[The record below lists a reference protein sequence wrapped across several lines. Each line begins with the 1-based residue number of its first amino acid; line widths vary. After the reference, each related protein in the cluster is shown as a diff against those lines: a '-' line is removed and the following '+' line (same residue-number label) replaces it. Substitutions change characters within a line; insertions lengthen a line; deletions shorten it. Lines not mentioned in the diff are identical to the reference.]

1 MKNLEWCDLAERF
14 YAFKTVADRL
24 GFYVPET
31 AGMEVSLYECRPFV
45 ADAEVAGKVRTL
57 GEGKAPRFDLSEIM
71 GSAQTP
77 VYDDNDELAHA

>member
-31 AGMEVSLYECRPFV
+31 AGMEASLYECRPFV
-45 ADAEVAGKVRTL
+45 ADAEVAGKIRTL
-57 GEGKAPRFDLSEIM
+57 NEGKALNIDFSELM
-71 GSAQTP
+71 GAESP

>member
-31 AGMEVSLYECRPFV
+31 TGMEASLYECRPFV
-45 ADAEVAGKVRTL
+45 ADAEVAGKIRTL
-57 GEGKAPRFDLSEIM
+57 NEGKALNIDFSELM
-71 GSAQTP
+71 GAESP

>member
-31 AGMEVSLYECRPFV
+31 NGMEASLYECRPFV
-45 ADAEVAGKVRTL
+45 ADAEVAGKIRTL
-57 GEGKAPRFDLSEIM
+57 SEGKLPHFDFSEM
-71 GSAQTP
+71 GDAQTP
-77 VYDDNDELAHA
+77 LFDDNDELAHA

>member
-1 MKNLEWCDLAERF
+1 MKNLEWCDLVERF

-31 AGMEVSLYECRPFV
+31 AGMEASLYECRPFA
-45 ADAEVAGKVRTL
+45 ADVEVAGKVRTL
-57 GEGKAPRFDLSEIM
+57 QEGKAPHIDFMDWSKAE
-71 GSAQTP
+71 AP

>member
-24 GFYVPET
+24 GFDVPET
-31 AGMEVSLYECRPFV
+31 AGMEASLYECRPFV
-45 ADAEVAGKVRTL
+45 ADAEVAGKIRTL
-57 GEGKAPRFDLSEIM
+57 NEGKALNIDFSELM
-71 GSAQTP
+71 GAESP

>member
-31 AGMEVSLYECRPFV
+31 AGMEASLYECRPFV
-45 ADAEVAGKVRTL
+45 ADAEVAGKIRTL
-57 GEGKAPRFDLSEIM
+57 NEGKALNIDFSELAE
-71 GSAQTP
+71 AQTP
-77 VYDDNDELAHA
+77 IYDDNDELAHA

>member
-31 AGMEVSLYECRPFV
+31 AGMEASLYECRPFV
-45 ADAEVAGKVRTL
+45 ADAEVAGKIRTL
-57 GEGKAPRFDLSEIM
+57 NEGKALNIDFSELVAAE
-71 GSAQTP
+71 SP

>member
-31 AGMEVSLYECRPFV
+31 AGMEESLYKCRPFI
-45 ADAEVAGKVRTL
+45 ADAEVAGKIRTL
-57 GEGKAPRFDLSEIM
+57 DEGKSLHFDFSEM
-71 GSAQTP
+71 ADDQLP
-77 VYDDNDELAHA
+77 VYDENDELAHA

>member
-1 MKNLEWCDLAERF
+1 MKNLEWCDLVERF

-31 AGMEVSLYECRPFV
+31 AGMEASLYECRPFV
-45 ADAEVAGKVRTL
+45 ADAEVAGKIRTL
-57 GEGKAPRFDLSEIM
+57 NEGKALNIDFSELM
-71 GSAQTP
+71 GAETP

>member
-31 AGMEVSLYECRPFV
+31 AGMEASLYECRPFV
-45 ADAEVAGKVRTL
+45 ADAEVAGKIRTL
-57 GEGKAPRFDLSEIM
+57 NEGKALNIDFIELM
-71 GSAQTP
+71 GAESP

>member
-31 AGMEVSLYECRPFV
+31 AGMEASLYECRPFV
-45 ADAEVAGKVRTL
+45 ADAEVAGKIRTMN
-57 GEGKAPRFDLSEIM
+57 EGKAHHFDFSELVE
-71 GSAQTP
+71 AKTP

>member
-31 AGMEVSLYECRPFV
+31 AGMEASRYECRPFV
-45 ADAEVAGKVRTL
+45 ADAEVAGKIRTL
-57 GEGKAPRFDLSEIM
+57 NEGKALNIDFSELM
-71 GSAQTP
+71 GAESP

>member
-31 AGMEVSLYECRPFV
+31 AGMEASLYECRPFV
-45 ADAEVAGKVRTL
+45 ADAEVAGKIRTL
-57 GEGKAPRFDLSEIM
+57 NEGKALNIDFSELM
-71 GSAQTP
+71 GAETP

>member
-31 AGMEVSLYECRPFV
+31 AGMEASLYECRPFV
-45 ADAEVAGKVRTL
+45 ADAEVAGKIRTL
-57 GEGKAPRFDLSEIM
+57 NEGKALNIDFSELM
-71 GSAQTP
+71 GAEAP

>member
-1 MKNLEWCDLAERF
+1 MKNLEWCDLAECF

-31 AGMEVSLYECRPFV
+31 AGMEASLYECRPFV
-45 ADAEVAGKVRTL
+45 ADAEVAGKIRTL
-57 GEGKAPRFDLSEIM
+57 NEGKALNIDFSELM
-71 GSAQTP
+71 GAESP

>member
-14 YAFKTVADRL
+14 YAVKTVADRL

-31 AGMEVSLYECRPFV
+31 AGMEASLYECRPFV
-45 ADAEVAGKVRTL
+45 ADAEVAGKIRTL
-57 GEGKAPRFDLSEIM
+57 NEGKALNIDFSELM
-71 GSAQTP
+71 GAESP

>member
-14 YAFKTVADRL
+14 YAFKTIADRL

-31 AGMEVSLYECRPFV
+31 AGMEASLYECRPFV
-45 ADAEVAGKVRTL
+45 ADAEVAGKIRTL
-57 GEGKAPRFDLSEIM
+57 NEGKALNIDFSELM
-71 GSAQTP
+71 GAESP

>member
-31 AGMEVSLYECRPFV
+31 AGMEASLYECRPFV
-45 ADAEVAGKVRTL
+45 ADAEVAGKIRTL
-57 GEGKAPRFDLSEIM
+57 NEGKALNIDFIELM
-71 GSAQTP
+71 GAESP
-77 VYDDNDELAHA
+77 GYDDNDELAHA

>member
-1 MKNLEWCDLAERF
+1 MKDLEWCDLAERF

-31 AGMEVSLYECRPFV
+31 AGMEASLYECRPFV
-45 ADAEVAGKVRTL
+45 ADAEVAGKIRTL
-57 GEGKAPRFDLSEIM
+57 NEGKALNIDFSELM
-71 GSAQTP
+71 GAESP

>member
-31 AGMEVSLYECRPFV
+31 AGMEASLYECRPFV
-45 ADAEVAGKVRTL
+45 ADAEVAGKIRTL
-57 GEGKAPRFDLSEIM
+57 NEGKALHIDFRELAE
-71 GSAQTP
+71 AQAP

>member
-31 AGMEVSLYECRPFV
+31 ACMEASLYECRPFV
-45 ADAEVAGKVRTL
+45 ADAEVAGKIRTL
-57 GEGKAPRFDLSEIM
+57 NEGKALNIDFSELM
-71 GSAQTP
+71 GAESP

>member
-31 AGMEVSLYECRPFV
+31 AGMEASLYECRPFV
-45 ADAEVAGKVRTL
+45 ADAEVAGKIRTL
-57 GEGKAPRFDLSEIM
+57 NEGKALNIDFSELV
-71 GSAQTP
+71 SAETP